1 MFGER
6 GGGGGEWVEK
16 KNCGKK
22 RLEKKK
28 KERKLNWENIKN
40 IEKRVPLLLST
51 RRKRKKGG
59 K

>member
-1 MFGER
+1 M
-6 GGGGGEWVEK
+6 EK